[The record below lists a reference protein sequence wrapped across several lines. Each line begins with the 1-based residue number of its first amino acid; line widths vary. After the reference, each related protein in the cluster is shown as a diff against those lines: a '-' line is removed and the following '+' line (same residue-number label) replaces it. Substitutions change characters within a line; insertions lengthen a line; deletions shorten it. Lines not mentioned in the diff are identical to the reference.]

1 MTTAEPKDHPTKGFV
16 PIKTLLVYIFQPL
29 VDLKKKKKS

>member
-1 MTTAEPKDHPTKGFV
+1 MTTAEPKDHPTEGFV

-29 VDLKKKKKS
+29 VNF

>member
-1 MTTAEPKDHPTKGFV
+1 MTTAEPKDHPTEGFD

-29 VDLKKKKKS
+29 VNF

>member
-1 MTTAEPKDHPTKGFV
+1 MTTAEPKDHPTEGFV

-29 VDLKKKKKS
+29 VEFLKNNS